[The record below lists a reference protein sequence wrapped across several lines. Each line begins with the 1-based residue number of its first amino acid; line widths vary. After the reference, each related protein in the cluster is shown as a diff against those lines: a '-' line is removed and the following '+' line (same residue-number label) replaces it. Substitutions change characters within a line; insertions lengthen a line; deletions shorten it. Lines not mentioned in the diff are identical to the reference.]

1 MKSQKY
7 YNTSDIELICNFLE
21 VEKGLLILRFDIIC
35 TINKFWE
42 DLKIKIKIGKWLLGL
57 VEICLKLKW
66 IFGNS
71 MVILE
76 NFKENIGRKIE
87 KRGWDILGQKGGV
100 NLLKKKKE
108 RSAHSNQEDDTM
120 WGMKRRSQNS
130 QTMDQWEIDTQS
142 WYFHT
147 KPPSHIYKYPIMHL
161 IQLNNMKSKK
171 KKGEREARMHR

>member
-7 YNTSDIELICNFLE
+7 YNTSDIELICNFSE
-21 VEKGLLILRFDIIC
+21 VEKGLLILRFGIIC

-76 NFKENIGRKIE
+76 NFKENIGRK
-87 KRGWDILGQKGGV
+87 
-100 NLLKKKKE
+100 
-108 RSAHSNQEDDTM
+108 
-120 WGMKRRSQNS
+120 
-130 QTMDQWEIDTQS
+130 
-142 WYFHT
+142 
-147 KPPSHIYKYPIMHL
+147 
-161 IQLNNMKSKK
+161 SKK
-171 KKGEREARMHR
+171 GVEIFLDKKVVWIC